1 MNSMTI
7 GCISA
12 VETSDSLLY
21 NEEEFPY
28 LYVESAHLSDD
39 GRSRSQTKGPYQSH
53 TDSSRG
59 NITQFEYLDEMCFL
73 FLMCSSIQK
82 KKISCK
88 RQRRLLILWWFGNEN
103 AFPGS
108 EPIAEKI
115 GKRKLKRA
123 AQSNLRP
130 SITGKWSSLEVS
142 VLFRSN
148 FPGAAVLEHFPLNC
162 HLWRASG
169 EASLLCDSAQQHALL
184 LQCAYYHFKQHLVMH
199 VNVSK

>member
-1 MNSMTI
+1 MMNSITI

-28 LYVESAHLSDD
+28 LYVEPAHLSDD

-73 FLMCSSIQK
+73 FFNVQLNSKK

-88 RQRRLLILWWFGNEN
+88 RQRRLLIL
-103 AFPGS
+103 
-108 EPIAEKI
+108 
-115 GKRKLKRA
+115 
-123 AQSNLRP
+123 
-130 SITGKWSSLEVS
+130 
-142 VLFRSN
+142 
-148 FPGAAVLEHFPLNC
+148 
-162 HLWRASG
+162 
-169 EASLLCDSAQQHALL
+169 
-184 LQCAYYHFKQHLVMH
+184 
-199 VNVSK
+199 